1 MYNCHFVTS
10 LVYPWNHACSEAL
23 PTRNL
28 EFLVDFSHWMKTPPS
43 KNLLFVLRCLNFVL
57 LFLPYLPDYF
67 LCPIVFAASHLSYS
81 RRLRLSLAPGGRGT
95 AAGHPGSLPTGAG
108 LGSGGDPVPV
118 RARFEM
124 NKCNEI
130 VNKLVVKYGE
140 MISKWFQVFQPQNC
154 IN

>member
-28 EFLVDFSHWMKTPPS
+28 EFFLDFAIEWRHPIQKSCYLS
-43 KNLLFVLRCLNFVL
+43 YDVCCFS
-57 LFLPYLPDYF
+57 FLPRFPSLFFPSF
-67 LCPIVFAASHLSYS
+67 SQQTSH
-81 RRLRLSLAPGGRGT
+81 RLRLSLAPGGRGT

-108 LGSGGDPVPV
+108 LRSGGDPVP

-130 VNKLVVKYGE
+130 VNKFVVKYGE
-140 MISKWFQVFQPQNC
+140 MISKSFQVFQPQNC